1 MTQTEVA
8 NRLDYIDDMEQMEA
22 VRIEKKEVFIGK
34 LDKVIL
40 VLLGLVIVAMV
51 WR

>member
-8 NRLDYIDDMEQMEA
+8 NRLDYVDDIEQMEKI
-22 VRIEKKEVFIGK
+22 RIEKKAVFINK